1 MKDFDAVVVGAGLG
15 GLSAATYLA
24 KAGKK
29 VVILEKHNVPGGY
42 ATSFLRG
49 RFEFEIALHQLS
61 GYGNENDMGP
71 IWRILHDSGV
81 SDRVDVLHIP
91 DLYRSIFPDFT
102 IEIPIGKQNYE
113 DALISQFPNEAAG
126 IKKFSQT
133 MFDFARQA
141 MKSMR
146 VGMKAVMQNPS
157 DYPDLVGNFG
167 KTLSEVLNPMVSD
180 EKARAVIGQLWGYF
194 CQPPSKMAFLIYAL
208 GLVSYIRFG
217 PAHIKGT
224 SQSLSQAFIDTMES
238 YGGEVW
244 FNNGARKILVKD
256 GKVRGVLTED
266 GTEIVS
272 QHVVCSANPVTTSL
286 ELIGRD
292 NMPGWYLNRLGG
304 WTGGASTFN
313 IYLGLDCP
321 CQDVGLNVHENFV
334 NNTYDLDRQ
343 YENMRHSLDYEPDG
357 NAIVAY
363 NVVDPGVS
371 PKGTA
376 SLVITQIAYADPWLK
391 LSPSDYIEAKNSMA
405 RKVLKL
411 AEKAAPNLQDHI
423 EVIEI
428 ATPLTNMRYTGNP
441 RGSIIG
447 FDENF
452 TGTGFLR
459 IPMRGPL
466 EGLYFANAWVNI
478 GGGFESCIASGAMA
492 SREILRDMERGA
504 WETDQIAGMKNS
516 LEKQKV
522 QPKELKDTIATEEKV
537 VAGIHPRRLQL
548 KVKQIIAETASAMT
562 LRLES
567 KDGKLPYFRAGQYIN
582 LFAEIDGVRTSRPY
596 SISSSPGK
604 PYYDITVRRV
614 DGGFVSHFL
623 LDKVKVGDSFES
635 TGPNG
640 YFYYEPLMDS
650 SDLVFLAGGSGAAPF
665 ISIIRETTDKKAA
678 LNIHLIYGSR
688 KPDDIIFD
696 KELKEITAKNRN
708 IKVDYVI
715 SEPPAGWKGA
725 SGFIDDKVI
734 SSLAGDLKGKT
745 VFACGPALMY
755 EVCLPALA
763 RLGVPARR
771 TKQEAYGPPQ
781 DITRDPAWPGTPA
794 SREFEVIE
802 MRSGKKAKARAGE
815 PLINSLERAG
825 IVVPAI
831 CRSGE
836 CTACRTKLISGK
848 VFAPSRVRHRQADKK
863 SGYIHPCMSYPL
875 DDLRIKI

>member
-548 KVKQIIAETASAMT
+548 KVKQIIAETASAKT
-562 LRLES
+562 FRLES

-665 ISIIRETTDKKAA
+665 MSIIRETIDKKAA

-696 KELKEITAKNRN
+696 KELKEITAKNKN

-725 SGFIDDKVI
+725 SGFLDDKVI
-734 SSLAGDLKGKT
+734 SALAGDLKGKT

-781 DITRDPAWPGTPA
+781 DVTRDPAWPGTPA

-836 CTACRTKLISGK
+836 CTACRTKLVSGK
-848 VFAPSRVRHRQADKK
+848 VFTPSRVHHRQADKK

>member
-24 KAGKK
+24 KAGKR

-42 ATSFLRG
+42 ATSFVRG

-61 GYGNENDMGP
+61 GYGTEDDRGP
-71 IWRILHDSGV
+71 IWKILHDSGV
-81 SDRVDVLHIP
+81 SDRVDILRIP

-102 IEIPIGKQNYE
+102 IEVPKGRQNYE
-113 DALISQFPNEAAG
+113 DALCSQFPREAEG
-126 IKKFSQT
+126 IKKFSNI
-133 MFDFARQA
+133 MFEFARQA
-141 MKSMR
+141 MRSMR
-146 VGMKAVMQNPS
+146 VGMKAVMENPS
-157 DYPDLVGNFG
+157 EYPELVGNFG
-167 KTLSEVLNPMVSD
+167 KTLSEVLNPLVSD

-194 CQPPSKMAFLIYAL
+194 CQPPAKMAFLIYAL

-217 PAHIKGT
+217 PAHVRGT

-256 GKVRGVLTED
+256 GKVRGVLAED
-266 GTEIVS
+266 GTEIAT

-286 ELIGRD
+286 ELVGRD

-321 CQDVGLNVHENFV
+321 CQDVGLKVHENFV
-334 NNTYDLDRQ
+334 NLTYDLDRQ

-357 NAIVAY
+357 NAVVAY
-363 NVVDPGVS
+363 NVVDPTVS

-376 SLVITQIAYADPWLK
+376 SVVLTQIAYADPWLK
-391 LSPSDYIEAKNSMA
+391 LSPSDYVEAKNRMA
-405 RKVLKL
+405 QKVIKL
-411 AEKAAPNLQDHI
+411 AEKAAPNLREHI
-423 EVIEI
+423 EVIEV

-492 SREILRDMERGA
+492 SREVLRDMEKGA
-504 WETDQIAGMKNS
+504 WEAGEISHMKES

-522 QPKELKDTIATEEKV
+522 QPHELKDTITPEEKV
-537 VAGIHPRRLQL
+537 IAGIHPRRLQL
-548 KVKQIIAETASAMT
+548 KVKEIIKETASAKT
-562 LRLES
+562 FRLES
-567 KDGKLPYFRAGQYIN
+567 KDGKLPWFRAGQYIN
-582 LFAEIDGVRTSRPY
+582 LFVEIGGIKTSRPY
-596 SISSSPGK
+596 SISSAPGK

-614 DGGFVSHFL
+614 EGGFVSSYL
-623 LDKVKVGDSFES
+623 LDKVKAGDSFQS

-640 YFYYEPLMDS
+640 YFYYEPLVDS
-650 SDLVFLAGGSGAAPF
+650 TDIVFLAGGSGAAPF
-665 ISIIRETTDKKAA
+665 MSIIREAVEKKSA

-688 KPDDIIFD
+688 KPDDIIFE
-696 KELKEITAKNRN
+696 KELKDIIANNNN

-725 SGFIDDKVI
+725 SGFLNDKVI
-734 SSLAGDLKGKT
+734 SSLAGGLKGKT
-745 VFACGPALMY
+745 VFTCGPALMY
-755 EVCLPALA
+755 ELCGAALVK
-763 RLGVPARR
+763 LGVPARR
-771 TKQEAYGPPQ
+771 SKQEAYGPPQ
-781 DITRDPAWPGTPA
+781 DITQDPAWPGIPV
-794 SREFEVIE
+794 SKEFVVTEV
-802 MRSGKKAKARAGE
+802 RSGKKVKAKAGE
-815 PLINSLERAG
+815 PLMNSLERAG
-825 IVVPAI
+825 IVVPAV

-848 VFAPSRVRHRQADKK
+848 VFTPSRVHHRQADKIF
-863 SGYIHPCMSYPL
+863 GYIHPCMSYAL
-875 DDLRIKI
+875 DDLRIRV

>member
-405 RKVLKL
+405 RKVL
-411 AEKAAPNLQDHI
+411 
-423 EVIEI
+423 
-428 ATPLTNMRYTGNP
+428 R
-441 RGSIIG
+441 
-447 FDENF
+447 
-452 TGTGFLR
+452 
-459 IPMRGPL
+459 
-466 EGLYFANAWVNI
+466 
-478 GGGFESCIASGAMA
+478 AM
-492 SREILRDMERGA
+492 L
-504 WETDQIAGMKNS
+504 
-516 LEKQKV
+516 
-522 QPKELKDTIATEEKV
+522 
-537 VAGIHPRRLQL
+537 
-548 KVKQIIAETASAMT
+548 
-562 LRLES
+562 
-567 KDGKLPYFRAGQYIN
+567 
-582 LFAEIDGVRTSRPY
+582 
-596 SISSSPGK
+596 
-604 PYYDITVRRV
+604 
-614 DGGFVSHFL
+614 
-623 LDKVKVGDSFES
+623 
-635 TGPNG
+635 
-640 YFYYEPLMDS
+640 
-650 SDLVFLAGGSGAAPF
+650 FLA
-665 ISIIRETTDKKAA
+665 SI
-678 LNIHLIYGSR
+678 
-688 KPDDIIFD
+688 
-696 KELKEITAKNRN
+696 
-708 IKVDYVI
+708 
-715 SEPPAGWKGA
+715 
-725 SGFIDDKVI
+725 
-734 SSLAGDLKGKT
+734 
-745 VFACGPALMY
+745 
-755 EVCLPALA
+755 
-763 RLGVPARR
+763 
-771 TKQEAYGPPQ
+771 
-781 DITRDPAWPGTPA
+781 
-794 SREFEVIE
+794 
-802 MRSGKKAKARAGE
+802 
-815 PLINSLERAG
+815 
-825 IVVPAI
+825 
-831 CRSGE
+831 
-836 CTACRTKLISGK
+836 
-848 VFAPSRVRHRQADKK
+848 
-863 SGYIHPCMSYPL
+863 
-875 DDLRIKI
+875 

>member
-61 GYGNENDMGP
+61 GYGTENDRGP
-71 IWRILHDSGV
+71 IWKILHDSGV

-102 IEIPIGKQNYE
+102 IEVPIGRENYE
-113 DALISQFPNEAAG
+113 SALCSQFPKEAAG
-126 IKKFSQT
+126 IRKFTQT

-157 DYPDLVGNFG
+157 EYPELVGNFG

-238 YGGEVW
+238 YGGEAW
-244 FNNGARKILVKD
+244 FNNGAKKILVKD

-266 GTEIVS
+266 GTEIAT

-286 ELIGRD
+286 ELVGRD

-304 WTGGASTFN
+304 WTGGASTYN
-313 IYLGLDCP
+313 IYLGLDCS
-321 CQDVGLNVHENFV
+321 CQEVGLKVHENFV
-334 NNTYDLDRQ
+334 NKTYDLDRQ
-343 YENMRHSLDYEPDG
+343 YETMRNSVDYEPDG
-357 NAIVAY
+357 NAIMAY
-363 NVVDPGVS
+363 NVVDPDVS

-376 SLVITQIAYADPWLK
+376 SVVMTQIAYGDPWLK
-391 LSPSDYIEAKNSMA
+391 LSPADYVEAKNNMA
-405 RKVLKL
+405 KKVLKL
-411 AEKAAPNLQDHI
+411 AEKAAPNLRDHI
-423 EVIEI
+423 EVMEI

-452 TGTGFLR
+452 SGTGFLR

-492 SREILRDMERGA
+492 SREVLRDMEKGS
-504 WETDQIAGMKNS
+504 WEAGEITKMEEQ
-516 LEKQKV
+516 LGKQQVK
-522 QPKELKDTIATEEKV
+522 PHELKDTITPEEKA
-537 VAGIHPRRLQL
+537 VASIHPRRLKL
-548 KVKQIIAETASAMT
+548 KVKEIIKETDSART
-562 LRLES
+562 FRLAS
-567 KDGKLPYFRAGQYIN
+567 KDGKLPWFRAGQYIN
-582 LFAEIDGVRTSRPY
+582 LFVEIGGVKTSRPY
-596 SISSSPGK
+596 SISSAPGK

-614 DGGFVSHFL
+614 EGGFVSSYL
-623 LDKVKVGDSFES
+623 LDKVKAGDSFES

-640 YFYYEPLMDS
+640 YFYYEPLVDS

-665 ISIIRETTDKKAA
+665 MSIIREAVGKKTA
-678 LNIHLIYGSR
+678 LNMHLIYGSR

-696 KELKEITAKNRN
+696 KELLQVAGKHKN

-725 SGFIDDKVI
+725 SGFLDDKVI
-734 SSLAGDLKGKT
+734 SSLTGGLKGKT
-745 VFACGPALMY
+745 VFVCGPALMY
-755 EVCLPALA
+755 ELCGPALVK
-763 RLGVPARR
+763 LGVPARR
-771 TKQEAYGPPQ
+771 SKQEAYGPPQ
-781 DITRDPAWPGTPA
+781 DITKDPAWPGIPA
-794 SREFEVIE
+794 SKEFEVTE
-802 MRSGKKAKARAGE
+802 VRSGKKVKARAGE
-815 PLINSLERAG
+815 PLMNSLERAG
-825 IVVPAI
+825 IVVPAV

-836 CTACRTKLISGK
+836 CTACRTRLISGK
-848 VFAPSRVRHRQADKK
+848 VFAPARVHHRQADKK

-875 DDLRIKI
+875 DDLAIRI

>member
-504 WETDQIAGMKNS
+504 WETDQIAGMKDS

-623 LDKVKVGDSFES
+623 LDKVKVGDKFES

-836 CTACRTKLISGK
+836 CTACRTK
-848 VFAPSRVRHRQADKK
+848 
-863 SGYIHPCMSYPL
+863 
-875 DDLRIKI
+875 

>member
-15 GLSAATYLA
+15 GISAATYLA
-24 KAGKK
+24 KAGKR
-29 VVILEKHNVPGGY
+29 VVVLEKHNVPGGY
-42 ATSFLRG
+42 ATSFVRG

-61 GYGNENDMGP
+61 GYGTEEDKGP
-71 IWRILHDSGV
+71 IWKILHDSGV
-81 SDRVDVLHIP
+81 SDRVDILHIP

-102 IEIPIGKQNYE
+102 IEIPKGRQNYE
-113 DALISQFPNEAAG
+113 DALCSQFPKEAEG
-126 IKKFSQT
+126 IKKFSNT
-133 MFDFARQA
+133 MFEFARQA
-141 MKSMR
+141 MRSMR
-146 VGMKAVMQNPS
+146 VGMKAVMENPS
-157 DYPDLVGNFG
+157 EYPELVGNFG

-217 PAHIKGT
+217 PAHVRGT
-224 SQSLSQAFIDTMES
+224 SQNLSQAFIDTMES

-244 FNNGARKILVKD
+244 FNNGARKIIVKD
-256 GKVRGVLTED
+256 GKVRGVLAED
-266 GTEIVS
+266 GTEIAT

-286 ELIGRD
+286 ELVGRD
-292 NMPGWYLNRLGG
+292 NMPCWYLNRLGG

-313 IYLGLDCP
+313 IYVGLDCP
-321 CQDVGLNVHENFV
+321 CQDVGLKVHENFV
-334 NNTYDLDRQ
+334 NKTYDLDAQ
-343 YENMRHSLDYEPDG
+343 YENMRSSLNYEPDG

-363 NVVDPGVS
+363 NVVDPSVS

-376 SLVITQIAYADPWLK
+376 SCVITQIAYADPWMK
-391 LSPSDYIEAKNSMA
+391 LSPSEYVEAKNRMA
-405 RKVLKL
+405 QKVLKL
-411 AEKAAPNLQDHI
+411 AEQAAPNLRDHI

-492 SREILRDMERGA
+492 SREVLRDMEKGD
-504 WETDQIAGMKNS
+504 WEPGEISKMKES

-522 QPKELKDTIATEEKV
+522 QPHELKDTISPEEKM
-537 VAGIHPRRLQL
+537 VASIHPRRLQL
-548 KVKQIIAETASAMT
+548 KVKEIIKETASART
-562 LRLES
+562 FRLES
-567 KDGKLPYFRAGQYIN
+567 KNGKLPGFRAGQYIN
-582 LFAEIDGVRTSRPY
+582 LFVEIKGVKTSRPY
-596 SISSSPGK
+596 SISSAPGK

-614 DGGFVSHFL
+614 DGGFVSHYL
-623 LDKVKVGDSFES
+623 LDNIKAGDSFES
-635 TGPNG
+635 SGPNG

-665 ISIIRETTDKKAA
+665 MSIIREAAEKKSDVKM
-678 LNIHLIYGSR
+678 HLIYGSR
-688 KPDDIIFD
+688 KPDDIIFE
-696 KELKEITAKNRN
+696 KELKEITAKNKN
-708 IKVDYVI
+708 IKVDYVM
-715 SEPPAGWKGA
+715 SEPPADWKGA
-725 SGFIDDKVI
+725 AGFLDDKVI
-734 SSLAGDLKGKT
+734 SKLAGDLKGKT
-745 VFACGPALMY
+745 VFVCGPALMY
-755 EVCLPALA
+755 ELCGPSLVK
-763 RLGVPARR
+763 LGVPARR
-771 TKQEAYGPPQ
+771 TKREAYGPPQ
-781 DITRDPAWPGTPA
+781 DITREPAWPGIAA
-794 SREFEVIE
+794 SKEFEVIE
-802 MRSGKKAKARAGE
+802 MRSGKKARAKAGE
-815 PLINSLERAG
+815 PLMNSLERAG

-848 VFAPSRVRHRQADKK
+848 VFTPSRVHHRQADKK

-875 DDLRIKI
+875 DDLRIKV

>member
-24 KAGKK
+24 KAGKR
-29 VVILEKHNVPGGY
+29 VVVLEKHNVPGGY

-61 GYGNENDMGP
+61 GYGTENDMGP

-81 SDRVDVLHIP
+81 SDRVDILHIP

-113 DALISQFPNEAAG
+113 DALCSQFPNESAG

-146 VGMKAVMQNPS
+146 VGMKTVMQNPS
-157 DYPDLVGNFG
+157 EYPDLVGNFG

-180 EKARAVIGQLWGYF
+180 DKARAVIGQLWGYF

-217 PAHIKGT
+217 PAHVRGT

-238 YGGEVW
+238 YGGEAW
-244 FNNGARKILVKD
+244 FNNGAKKILVKD

-266 GTEIVS
+266 GTEIAT

-286 ELIGRD
+286 ELVGRD

-304 WTGGASTFN
+304 WSGGASTYN

-321 CQDVGLNVHENFV
+321 CQEVGLKVHENFV
-334 NNTYDLDRQ
+334 NNTYDLDAQ
-343 YENMRHSLDYEPDG
+343 YENMRNSVDYEPDG

-363 NVVDPGVS
+363 NVVDPTVS

-376 SLVITQIAYADPWLK
+376 SVVITQIAYGDPWLK
-391 LSPSDYIEAKNSMA
+391 LSPSDYVEAKNNMA
-405 RKVLKL
+405 KKVLKL
-411 AEKAAPNLQDHI
+411 AEKAAPNLREHI

-492 SREILRDMERGA
+492 SREVLRDMEKGA
-504 WETDQIAGMKNS
+504 WEAGEITAMKES

-522 QPKELKDTIATEEKV
+522 LPQDLKDSITPQEKAI
-537 VAGIHPRRLQL
+537 AGIHPRRLHL
-548 KVKQIIAETASAMT
+548 KVKEIIAETTSAKT
-562 LRLES
+562 FRLEL
-567 KDGKLPYFRAGQYIN
+567 KDGRLPWFRAGQYIN
-582 LFAEIDGVRTSRPY
+582 LFAEINGVRTSRPY
-596 SISSSPGK
+596 SISSAPGK

-614 DGGFVSHFL
+614 DGGFVSHYL

-635 TGPNG
+635 TGPSGN
-640 YFYYEPLMDS
+640 FYYEPLIDS
-650 SDLVFLAGGSGAAPF
+650 AGLVFLAGGSGAAPF
-665 ISIIRETTDKKAA
+665 MSIIRETVEKKAA
-678 LNIHLIYGSR
+678 LKIHLIYGSR

-696 KELKEITAKNRN
+696 KELKDITAKNKN

-715 SEPPAGWKGA
+715 SEPPVGWKGA
-725 SGFIDDKVI
+725 SGFLDENVI
-734 SSLAGDLKGKT
+734 SALAGDLKGKT

-755 EVCLPALA
+755 QVCLPALA
-763 RLGVPARR
+763 KLGVPARR
-771 TKQEAYGPPQ
+771 TRQEAYGPPQ
-781 DITRDPAWPGTPA
+781 DITREPAWPGTPA

-802 MRSGKKAKARAGE
+802 VRSGKKAKARAGE
-815 PLINSLERAG
+815 PLMNSLERAG

-836 CTACRTKLISGK
+836 CTACRTRLISGK
-848 VFAPSRVRHRQADKK
+848 VFIPSRVHHRQADKK

-875 DDLRIKI
+875 EDLRIRV